1 MPPSTNPVLGRR
13 ASSNP
18 QVLPAGR
25 PAAAAPR
32 PRLRPHQELVT
43 VLLATWLI
51 VGLFVDGWA
60 HDNVPELE
68 TFFTPWHAVFYSG
81 FAATAGWMAWL
92 VGRNRCLG
100 RRGLAAV
107 PVGYGLG
114 LAGVGIFAVGGAG
127 DATWHAVFGIE
138 ADLAALLSPTHLL
151 LFTGILLI
159 LTSPLRAAWTADE
172 PTAPGFR
179 AFLPVTLALTLTMA
193 LVGFFFQYL
202 SPFLQP
208 TAIPYARFA
217 AFWAE
222 HGLVDPAVQPGLAQE
237 LEIRGIAS
245 LLLTSLLFVAPV
257 LLVLRRWQP
266 PFGLVTFLFG
276 AVAALL
282 GTQHNLELWPA
293 VVAAVAAGLAGD
305 LLIWAW
311 RPSPAR
317 LGAYRA
323 VAALLPAALLGSYF
337 VAVAVAFTLAWP
349 PELWAGT
356 IFYGTL
362 IGLALSLLMVPRP
375 TRPPAS
381 Q

>member
-1 MPPSTNPVLGRR
+1 M
-13 ASSNP
+13 A
-18 QVLPAGR
+18 
-25 PAAAAPR
+25 R
-32 PRLRPHQELVT
+32 PRLRPREELLT
-43 VLLATWLI
+43 VLLATWLT
-51 VGLFVDGWA
+51 VGLFLDGWA

-92 VGRNRCLG
+92 VGRNLRRG

-114 LAGVGIFAVGGAG
+114 LAGVGVFAVGGVG
-127 DATWHAVFGIE
+127 DAVWHGVFGIE

-159 LTSPLRAAWTADE
+159 LSSPVRAAWTADG

-179 AFLPVTLALTLTMA
+179 AFLPVTLALTLTVA

-208 TAIPYARFA
+208 AAVPHARFA

-222 HGLVDPAVQPGLAQE
+222 HGLPASAAQPGLAQE
-237 LEIRGIAS
+237 LEIRGIAA
-245 LLLTSLLFVAPV
+245 LLLTGLLLAAPV
-257 LLVLRRWQP
+257 LLVLRRWLP
-266 PFGLVTFLFG
+266 PFGTVTVLFG

-282 GTQHNLELWPA
+282 GAQHNFQLWPA
-293 VVAAVAAGLAGD
+293 VLAAVAAGLAGD
-305 LLIWAW
+305 LLIRAW
-311 RPSPAR
+311 RPAPDR

-323 VAALLPAALLGSYF
+323 VAALLPAALLGGYLA
-337 VAVAVAFTLAWP
+337 AVAAVFGLAWP

-356 IFYGTL
+356 ILYGAL
-362 IGLALSLLMVPRP
+362 AGLALSVLVV
-375 TRPPAS
+375 PPAGPS
-381 Q
+381 GRWVREAG

>member
-13 ASSNP
+13 PGPEP
-18 QVLPAGR
+18 QVLPAR
-25 PAAAAPR
+25 RAAAAAQR
-32 PRLRPHQELVT
+32 PRLRPRQELVT

-51 VGLFVDGWA
+51 VGLFIDGWA

-68 TFFTPWHAVFYSG
+68 TFFTPWHAVFYAG

-92 VGRNRCLG
+92 VGRNLRLG

-114 LAGVGIFAVGGAG
+114 LAGVGIFAAGGVG
-127 DATWHAVFGIE
+127 DAIWHSIFGIE

-159 LTSPLRAAWTADE
+159 LTSPLRAAWTADQ
-172 PTAPGFR
+172 PTTPGFG
-179 AFLPVTLALTLTMA
+179 AFLPVTLALTLTTA
-193 LVGFFFQYL
+193 LVGFFVQYL

-208 TAIPYARFA
+208 TAIPHARFA

-222 HGLVDPAVQPGLAQE
+222 HGFGDPAVQPGLAQE
-237 LEIRGIAS
+237 LQIRGVAT
-245 LLLTSLLFVAPV
+245 LLLTSLLLVAPV

-266 PFGLVTFLFG
+266 PFGFVTFVFG

-282 GTQHNLELWPA
+282 GAQHNFQLWPA

-305 LLIWAW
+305 LLISAW
-311 RPSPAR
+311 RPSPVR

-323 VAALLPAALLGSYF
+323 VAALLPAVLLGGYF
-337 VAVAVAFTLAWP
+337 AAVAVVFTLAWP

-356 IFYGTL
+356 VFYGTL
-362 IGLALSLLMVPRP
+362 TGLALSLLMLP
-375 TRPPAS
+375 TQPAATH
-381 Q
+381 